1 MNNTIS
7 KQEFLRAVA
16 NTIKMVSDEPIDVR
30 VADVERNNG
39 RYDCIQIN
47 YGQNAYSNI
56 GVDTYYQ
63 MFCGGDF
70 SAVTNAAEAVIQAQK
85 SQKAQMDGMRD
96 IAQKVKDY
104 EWAKHILRCRLVN
117 TALNHDI
124 LGEVP
129 SIPFH
134 DLSIIFYLALDSD
147 WERCSANVTNNLFA
161 GWNIGITELFRDAL
175 ANMQAESPAEIK
187 DMFQVIED
195 LEKTTVKETRVKCNG
210 IEAPVLY
217 VLTNKDAYMGAAVIL
232 YPGVL
237 ESCAEKLG
245 GDFYLLPSTI
255 HEFILISASC
265 AEPNGYRSI
274 IQSINQTV
282 VWPED
287 VLSDHAYLYS
297 AAKKQITMV

>member
-1 MNNTIS
+1 MNNVVE
-7 KQEFLRAVA
+7 KQKFLQAVVNA
-16 NTIKMVSDEPIDVR
+16 IKMISDVPINVR
-30 VADVERNNG
+30 VAEVERNNG
-39 RYDCIQIN
+39 KYDCIQVT
-47 YGQNAYSNI
+47 YGQDTYSNI

-63 MFCGGDF
+63 MFCDGDF

-85 SQKAQMDGMRD
+85 SPKAQMDGIRD

-104 EWAKHILRCRLVN
+104 EWAKRILRCRLVN
-117 TALNHDI
+117 TALNRDTLSDMPH
-124 LGEVP
+124 
-129 SIPFH
+129 IPFH
-134 DLSIIFYLALDSD
+134 DLSIIFSLVLYSD
-147 WERCSANVTNNLFA
+147 EEQCFANVNNNLFA

-175 ANMQAESPAEIK
+175 ANMQAEAPAEIK

-195 LEKTTVKETRVKCNG
+195 LEKTTVEGTRVKCNG

-245 GDFYLLPSTI
+245 GDFYLLPSTV
-255 HEFILISASC
+255 HEFILAPVYG
-265 AEPNGYRSI
+265 AEPDGYRSI
-274 IQSINQTV
+274 IQNINQTV
-282 VWPED
+282 VRPED